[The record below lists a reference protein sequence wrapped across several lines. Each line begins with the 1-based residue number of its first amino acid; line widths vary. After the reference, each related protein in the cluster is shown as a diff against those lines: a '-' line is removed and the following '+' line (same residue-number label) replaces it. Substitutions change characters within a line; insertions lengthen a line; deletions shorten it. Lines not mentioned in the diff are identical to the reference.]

1 MIGNIFGP
9 QSVTTD
15 RDRTQQSSA
24 QAAQRGQRMRPLSAA
39 LPGITRAALGK
50 KGFAL
55 AQLLTDWDSIVGPTL
70 AAATA
75 PMRLIRAR
83 APEDGAVLEVRV
95 EGAAA
100 VELQHSE
107 PRVIERINAHFGYAA
122 IRRLKLRQGPVGAGA
137 PGAVPT
143 IRRIGVAEERS
154 LFRQL
159 EGVGDDSLRDALAG
173 LGRAVI
179 GSRRP

>member
-1 MIGNIFGP
+1 
-9 QSVTTD
+9 
-15 RDRTQQSSA
+15 
-24 QAAQRGQRMRPLSAA
+24 MRPLAAA
-39 LPGITRAALGK
+39 LPAITRAALGK

-55 AQLLTDWDSIVGPTL
+55 AQLLTDWDSVVGPTL

-75 PMRLIRAR
+75 PIKLIKAR
-83 APEDGAVLEVRV
+83 DPAEGAVLEVRV

-122 IRRLKLRQGPVGAGA
+122 IRRLKLRQGPVGAPRA
-137 PGAVPT
+137 ATVPT
-143 IRRIGVAEERS
+143 IRRIGAAEERS

-179 GSRRP
+179 GARRP